1 MAPMKILIVKDE
13 PKTDDCLKQ
22 GLVEAGLSVDLLRD
36 GTYGLHH
43 VLTESIDL
51 AILDAWDLGLVTKID
66 SNTSFSST
74 F

>member
-1 MAPMKILIVKDE
+1 MKILIVKDE

-22 GLVEAGLSVDLLRD
+22 GLVEAGLSGDLLRD

-43 VLTESIDL
+43 ALTESIDL

-66 SNTSFSST
+66 SNSSFSST